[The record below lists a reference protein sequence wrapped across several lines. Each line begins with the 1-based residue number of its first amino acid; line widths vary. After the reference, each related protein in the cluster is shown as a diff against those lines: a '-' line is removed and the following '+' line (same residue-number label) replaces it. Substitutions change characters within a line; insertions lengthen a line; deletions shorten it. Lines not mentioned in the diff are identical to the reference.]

1 MSFAARFFYAWAC
14 LFRVLFDGA
23 FAARIKAVERSGSL
37 AGVAPNRLAALDED
51 PTRSPDD
58 PEGGLRPPIPPRAGG
73 DEPAPAPAPDHS
85 ALQLLAMLQRE
96 GRLVDF
102 LQQDVAGFSDK
113 EIGEVARVVHE
124 GCRKALRGHVTIEP
138 VRAEEEGARV
148 TIPKGFDASEV
159 KLTGDVKGQAPY
171 AGTLRHKG
179 WRAAAVKLPEVMKG
193 HDPKVIAP
201 AEVEL

>member
-1 MSFAARFFYAWAC
+1 MPFVARLVYAWVC
-14 LFRVLFDGA
+14 FFRVLFDGA
-23 FAARIKAVERSGSL
+23 FAARVRTVEHGGELGSG
-37 AGVAPNRLAALDED
+37 APPPQRDE
-51 PTRSPDD
+51 
-58 PEGGLRPPIPPRAGG
+58 PEELPRASPIV
-73 DEPAPAPAPDHS
+73 EEERAPDSS

-138 VRAEEEGARV
+138 VRAEDEGARV

-179 WRAAAVKLPEVMKG
+179 WRAAEVKLPEVMKG